1 MSLQHGPIQA
11 HAYTA
16 SVLQVGAYTAITTTK
31 KDQRAPVSTSK
42 KIDEQQMEGGGVD
55 PSRLVTP
62 LDILRAMSSK
72 WRGLLG

>member
-42 KIDEQQMEGGGVD
+42 KIDEQQMEGAAGVT

-62 LDILRAMSSK
+62 LQILCF
-72 WRGLLG
+72 LV